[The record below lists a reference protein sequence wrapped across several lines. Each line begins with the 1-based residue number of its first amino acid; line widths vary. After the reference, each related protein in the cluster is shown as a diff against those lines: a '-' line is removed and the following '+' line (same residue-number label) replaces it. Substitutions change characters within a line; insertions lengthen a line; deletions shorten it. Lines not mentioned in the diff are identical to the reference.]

1 MVSTQVCM
9 RYALLVLVAC
19 LALAITAV
27 SQNVNTRFRI
37 EQGTGAITR
46 TGNMGGSCED
56 IDMDLDAVYREA
68 IDMARVAVAAMDG
81 YTSDATVRASLFTFF
96 GIQEDES
103 THTVSAGSAARF
115 SRVKANL
122 QEVIDDSQRQFSGLF
137 PSLFCSEK
145 WRWRTRYF
153 HNRQTGKPTGQLL
166 KSVNPDIEWLTWS
179 PRFREYGP
187 ATVMC
192 QGDTMAF
199 TTSQDRKLSITLC
212 PRYFS
217 YPRRKDTLQP
227 WRSGQRTIAA
237 GTNMAVAL
245 SSPATFL
252 HELMHMT
259 TRSNGVTKKA
269 YGPVLT
275 GYLAQVEG
283 GQKTVTNA
291 DNYGWFATAMY
302 LNGVDWSRIIAG
314 KRISGPLTRRSVLL
328 EDGHG
333 SWRTFLRGKAGNETI
348 DTDGMD
354 MDGDD
359 CSTSPWDE

>member
-1 MVSTQVCM
+1 MVSTQVCT

-46 TGNMGGSCED
+46 T
-56 IDMDLDAVYREA
+56 VYREA
-68 IDMARVAVAAMDG
+68 IDMARAAVAAMDG
-81 YTSDATVRASLFTFF
+81 YTSGATVRASLFTFF

-103 THTVSAGSAARF
+103 THTLSAGSAARF
-115 SRVKANL
+115 SLVKA
-122 QEVIDDSQRQFSGLF
+122 
-137 PSLFCSEK
+137 
-145 WRWRTRYF
+145 
-153 HNRQTGKPTGQLL
+153 
-166 KSVNPDIEWLTWS
+166 DIEWLTWS

-192 QGDTMAF
+192 QGYTMAS

-212 PRYFS
+212 PR
-217 YPRRKDTLQP
+217 
-227 WRSGQRTIAA
+227 GQRTIAA

-259 TRSNGVTKKA
+259 TRSIEDPKDGVTKKA

-275 GYLAQVEG
+275 GYLAQIEG

-302 LNGVDWSRIIAG
+302 LNGVDWSPIIA
-314 KRISGPLTRRSVLL
+314 

-348 DTDGMD
+348 DTDGID

-359 CSTSPWDE
+359 CSTFPRDDIERVSDILKVSVPRLIPDHSKALQVINEHI